1 MPVNQENINRW
12 IEQAQI
18 DYIGHFI
25 KAWIPFNAW
34 YNNHYPTLT
43 RDREKISTIKSQG
56 NSVRN
61 GIHAYMESDS
71 QEGLEFRSYIS
82 ALYYQLQQ
90 NQIDGRDG
98 RIWFDSALKEKNPV
112 NEINNRDIG
121 HNRYY
126 LRRTDGVYMGE
137 ISEMKVILKKKSDRT
152 TIFSYIHSAYD
163 LDHLQSQANFQDLSR
178 TRQEQIRLLFGE
190 LVPIKIDTV
199 LETNRVESP
208 KNYYQCDSYTL
219 RRDIS
224 NPNCYS
230 IHVCKALIEI
240 LYQLRN
246 ALFHGELV
254 PNNGA
259 QKVYKEAY
267 HILKMILNRIQ

>member
-12 IEQAQI
+12 IEQAEI

-34 YNNHYPTLT
+34 YNNHYPTLNT
-43 RDREKISTIKSQG
+43 DREKISTIKSQG

-61 GIHAYMESDS
+61 GINAYMESDS
-71 QEGLEFRSYIS
+71 QQGLEFRSYIS

-98 RIWFDSALKEKNPV
+98 RIWFDTALKEKNPV
-112 NEINNRDIG
+112 NEINNREIG

-126 LRRTDGVYMGE
+126 LIRTDGVYMGE
-137 ISEMKVILKKKSDRT
+137 ITEMKVILKKKSDGS
-152 TIFSYIHSAYD
+152 TIYSYTHTEYD
-163 LDHLQSQANFQDLSR
+163 LAHLQSQANFQALSSG
-178 TRQEQIRLLFGE
+178 RQEQIRLLFLE
-190 LVPIKIDTV
+190 LEPIKIDTV
-199 LETNRVESP
+199 LETDKVETP
-208 KNYYQCDSYTL
+208 RNYYQCDSYSL
-219 RRDIS
+219 RRDTS

-246 ALFHGELV
+246 VLFHGELV

-267 HILKMILNRIQ
+267 HILNLILEKIK

>member
-1 MPVNQENINRW
+1 MPTSQENINRW
-12 IEQAQI
+12 IEQADI

-34 YNNHYPTLT
+34 YNNHYPTLKT
-43 RDREKISTIKSQG
+43 DREKISTIKTQS
-56 NSVRN
+56 NTVRN
-61 GIHAYMESDS
+61 GINAYMESDS

-82 ALYYQLQQ
+82 SLYYQLQQ

-98 RIWFDSALKEKNPV
+98 RIWFDNALKEKNPK
-112 NEINNRDIG
+112 NLIDNLDFG
-121 HNRYY
+121 QGTYY
-126 LRRTDGVYMGE
+126 LLRTDGQSLGE
-137 ISEMKVILKKKSDRT
+137 VTEMKVILKKKSDGT
-152 TIFSYIHSAYD
+152 TILPYVHNSYD
-163 LDHLQSQANFQDLSR
+163 LQHLQADVRYQRLSQAR
-178 TRQEQIRLLFGE
+178 REQLRLLFLDLE
-190 LVPIKIDTV
+190 PIKTDTV
-199 LETNRVESP
+199 LETTKTENP

-219 RRDIS
+219 RRDTT

-246 ALFHGELV
+246 VLFHGELV

-259 QKVYKEAY
+259 QKVYKDAY
-267 HILKMILNRIQ
+267 LILRMILEKIK

>member
-12 IEQAQI
+12 IEQAEI

-34 YNNHYPTLT
+34 YNNHYPTLNT
-43 RDREKISTIKSQG
+43 DREKISTIKSQS
-56 NSVRN
+56 NSARN
-61 GIHAYMESDS
+61 GINAYMETES
-71 QEGLEFRSYIS
+71 QDGLKFRGYVS

-98 RIWFDSALKEKNPV
+98 RIWFDSALKDKNP
-112 NEINNRDIG
+112 NNLIDNRELG
-121 HNRYY
+121 QNRYY
-126 LRRTDGVYMGE
+126 LKRTDGNYMGA
-137 ISEMKVILKKKSDRT
+137 ILEMKVILKKKSDDST
-152 TIFSYIHSAYD
+152 VFHYSHTDYD
-163 LDHLQSQANFQDLSR
+163 LVHLQSLADFQALSQAR
-178 TRQEQIRLLFGE
+178 KEQIRLLFLKLE
-190 LVPIKIDTV
+190 PIKLDTI
-199 LETNRVESP
+199 LETTKSETP
-208 KNYYQCDSYTL
+208 KNYYQCDSFTF

-246 ALFHGELV
+246 VLFHGELV

-267 HILKMILNRIQ
+267 LILKMILEKIR